1 MMRKYMLLSLVVLLA
16 PSLSAQQRD
25 TVEAGRLRAQIES
38 TFTRRVQEDLNL
50 SQDQAAKLRA
60 TQERFGARRRD
71 VMQQQMERRRALEN
85 QMQPGIAA
93 NSDSVRKLMDGM
105 QTGRAEMLKIEQDQ
119 DREMSGYLTPVQ
131 RARYQQM
138 RERLMQRVGEL
149 RMERREG
156 RGGERGP
163 GTRPVRP
170 GGRGGPPRGVLAAPC
185 ARPAAAT
192 RCSPAAARPF
202 PTDIFRAGNRP
213 RGRNAG
219 RNG

>member
-1 MMRKYMLLSLVVLLA
+1 MKQYLILSLAVLLA
-16 PSLSAQQRD
+16 PILSAQQRD

-60 TQERFGARRRD
+60 TQERFSARRRD
-71 VMQQQMERRRALEN
+71 IMQQQMERRRALEN

-93 NSDSVRKLMDGM
+93 NADSVRKLMDGI
-105 QTGRAEMLKIEQDQ
+105 QTGRAEMLRIEQDQ

-156 RGGERGP
+156 RGMQRGP

-170 GGRGGPPRGVLAAPC
+170 G
-185 ARPAAAT
+185 
-192 RCSPAAARPF
+192 
-202 PTDIFRAGNRP
+202 IRAGRR
-213 RGRNAG
+213 RGI
-219 RNG
+219 

>member
-71 VMQQQMERRRALEN
+71 VMQQQMERRRALES

-105 QTGRAEMLKIEQDQ
+105 QSGRAEMLKIEQDQ
-119 DREMSGYLTPVQ
+119 DREMAAYLTPVQ

-138 RERLMQRVGEL
+138 RERFMQRIGEM
-149 RMERREG
+149 RMERRETRG
-156 RGGERGP
+156 MRPGMRPGMVPRQGPRGGRRRG
-163 GTRPVRP
+163 
-170 GGRGGPPRGVLAAPC
+170 
-185 ARPAAAT
+185 
-192 RCSPAAARPF
+192 
-202 PTDIFRAGNRP
+202 I
-213 RGRNAG
+213 
-219 RNG
+219 